1 MSVITGRNW
10 ASIVD
15 NERVDFESLYEKSIL
30 RLAALQANEKI
41 DELETNGEEIPA
53 TMRPSLEDPTEV
65 LHMVSEGQAPAWWPE
80 QLGRMAIKLTIRP
93 NGETP
98 EHLSPHPID
107 PNQRDLGRTEF
118 SNLMRNMLEEAG
130 NPFEGELQIKITRK
144 KDKANLG
151 GWRGEVYV
159 GEKQKKGKDGKDKGG
174 EEKDEMFE
182 LMLSQLEK
190 SHEAQQRM
198 FGNASNVIHASASAI
213 NAMRGANAPPP
224 WMRGEEGEGMPMWMF
239 MAQEAMKM
247 VTASGVLSGQPQSPA
262 QVGMNVM
269 QHPVQNPGALGGYGN
284 QHGYG
289 PPQLPGPTQD
299 LGYGAYQNHAE
310 PGDFDGVYAHD
321 DDLIDDGFED
331 EENPYEDEDEFY
343 YDDEDEDESDED
355 DDEEEEEE
363 PPRRS
368 RNRSRSRK
376 EQSSARS
383 GNPLDGMTPAE
394 LQRALGEY
402 IDKNQDK
409 KAELKNLGMSLASKI
424 LG

>member
-1 MSVITGRNW
+1 MSTITGRNW
-10 ASIVD
+10 SAIVD
-15 NERVDFESLYEKSIL
+15 NEKFDFEALYDRAII

-41 DELETNGEEIPA
+41 DNLEAEDEEIPEDL
-53 TMRPSLEDPTEV
+53 RPSFEDPEDV
-65 LHMVSEGQAPAWWPE
+65 LHMVTEGQPPQWWPNV
-80 QLGRMAIKLTIRP
+80 LGRINVKLVIRP
-93 NGETP
+93 HGETP
-98 EHLSPHPID
+98 EPLSPHPID

-118 SNLMRNMLEEAG
+118 GNLMRNMLEEAG
-130 NPFEGELQIKITRK
+130 TPFDGQLQIKLTRK

-159 GEKQKKGKDGKDKGG
+159 GEKQKKGKDGGDRRS

-182 LMLSQLEK
+182 LMLAQFEK
-190 SHEAQQRM
+190 SQEAQQRM

-224 WMRGEEGEGMPMWMF
+224 WMRGEDGGEGMPMWMF
-239 MAQEAMKM
+239 MAKEAMGM
-247 VTASGVLSGQPQSPA
+247 VAASGVLNGQPQTPA

-269 QHPVQNPGALGGYGN
+269 QHPVQNPGALGGYGQPQIP
-284 QHGYG
+284 QHGH
-289 PPQLPGPTQD
+289 PQLPGPTQND
-299 LGYGAYQNHAE
+299 MGYGAYQNHAE

-331 EENPYEDEDEFY
+331 DEDPYEEEDEFY
-343 YDDEDEDESDED
+343 YDEDD

-363 PPRRS
+363 EAPRRS
-368 RNRSRSRK
+368 RRSRR
-376 EQSSARS
+376 ARGS
-383 GNPLDGMTPAE
+383 GGSGGNPLDGMSPAE
-394 LQRALGEY
+394 LQAALGEY

-409 KAELKNLGMSLASKI
+409 KAELKTLGMNLASKF